1 MDMLPRY
8 PLTRRKDRCIHS
20 YSSQG
25 SDPIYFAQSPCLIP
39 DGRTSFEAARV
50 AENPASKNVDRTRIE
65 AVLRTRIRSP
75 SKINDDEIIKVVED
89 QQLHF
94 SI

>member
-1 MDMLPRY
+1 MDMLIRY
-8 PLTRRKDRCIHS
+8 PLTRRKGRCIHS

-50 AENPASKNVDRTRIE
+50 AEDTPAKTLTEPESKQFLEHASAHQV
-65 AVLRTRIRSP
+65 
-75 SKINDDEIIKVVED
+75 K
-89 QQLHF
+89 
-94 SI
+94 